1 MTRELETTIRGDRL
15 HLDIQGIVQ
24 GVGFRP
30 FVYQLATA
38 LNIAGWVTNT
48 ADGVVIEIEGDR
60 PQLEQFCQ
68 RLLAELPPHAQIDR
82 LHRQEIPPQGQTDFL
97 IQASESHP
105 QRKTALILPDLATCS
120 HCIEELFNPNN
131 RRYRY
136 PFINCTHCGPRYSI
150 IETLP
155 YDRPLTT
162 MAGFPLCHDCQ
173 QEYDNPGDRR
183 FHAQPNACEVCGPQ
197 LKFHP
202 ATNLPPLDAAQ
213 TLLRQGQILALKGL
227 GGVQLLVNAQD
238 EAAVQRLRQRKHRP
252 SKPFAVMYPHLDVVR
267 QDCSLS
273 DSEAELLQSPA
284 APIVLLRQLLQHQQ
298 QPRLAPSVAPNNP
311 DLGVMLPYTPLHH
324 LLLREFA
331 APLIATSGNLSG
343 EPICI
348 DNQETLQRLGNIA
361 DGFLLHNRPIARPV
375 DDSVVR
381 VMAKTPVILRRARGY
396 APRTL
401 SIPGLSQSVLAVG
414 GYFKNTVAIA
424 FDEKVFVSQHIG
436 DLDNP
441 ASRQAFDYTLAKL
454 SSIYDF
460 EPEVI
465 VCDSHPDYPSTQFA
479 QHLAQDKQC
488 SLIRVQH
495 HQAHILSVMAEHG
508 LQAPVLGIA
517 WDGTGYGMDGTIWG
531 GELLQID
538 TSPQGFQRLAH
549 CRSFPLLGGD
559 RAAKEPR
566 RAALGLLWEAF
577 GEDMFQNPA
586 LTSLPPL
593 RAFSP
598 SELNLVQTALR
609 RGLNTPRSSSVG
621 RLFDAIASLL
631 GLQQRL
637 SFEGEAAMALE
648 FAARTVNTGEVYPI
662 SLSGGVWDWQEM
674 LLGILGDRTSG
685 ESIPHIA
692 AKFHNSLI
700 EAIAQMLQ
708 TYHYPSL
715 PVVLTGGCFGN
726 QRLLEGAIAR
736 LQQMG
741 IQPYINQQF
750 PANDGGLSLGQI
762 YRLCQF

>member
-1 MTRELETTIRGDRL
+1 LE
-15 HLDIQGIVQ
+15 
-24 GVGFRP
+24 
-30 FVYQLATA
+30 
-38 LNIAGWVTNT
+38 
-48 ADGVVIEIEGDR
+48 
-60 PQLEQFCQ
+60 
-68 RLLAELPPHAQIDR
+68 
-82 LHRQEIPPQGQTDFL
+82 
-97 IQASESHP
+97 
-105 QRKTALILPDLATCS
+105 
-120 HCIEELFNPNN
+120 
-131 RRYRY
+131 
-136 PFINCTHCGPRYSI
+136 
-150 IETLP
+150 
-155 YDRPLTT
+155 
-162 MAGFPLCHDCQ
+162 
-173 QEYDNPGDRR
+173 
-183 FHAQPNACEVCGPQ
+183 
-197 LKFHP
+197 FHP
-202 ATNLPPLDAAQ
+202 ASNLPPLEAAQ

-267 QDCSLS
+267 QDCSLT
-273 DSEAELLQSPA
+273 DREAELLQSPA
-284 APIVLLRQLLQHQQ
+284 APIVLLRQLLQHPQ

-348 DNQETLQRLGNIA
+348 DNQETLQHLGNIA

-441 ASRQAFDYTLAKL
+441 ASRKAFDYTLAKL

-465 VCDSHPDYPSTQFA
+465 VCDAHPDYPSTQFA
-479 QHLAQDKQC
+479 QHLAQDKQIP
-488 SLIRVQH
+488 LIRVQH

-577 GEDMFQNPA
+577 GDQMFQNPA

-648 FAARTVNTGEVYPI
+648 FAARTVETAEFYPI

-685 ESIPHIA
+685 DSISYIA

-708 TYHYPSL
+708 TYHDPSL

-726 QRLLEGAIAR
+726 QRLLEGAIVR

-762 YRLCQF
+762 YRLSQF

>member
-1 MTRELETTIRGDRL
+1 LE
-15 HLDIQGIVQ
+15 
-24 GVGFRP
+24 
-30 FVYQLATA
+30 
-38 LNIAGWVTNT
+38 
-48 ADGVVIEIEGDR
+48 
-60 PQLEQFCQ
+60 
-68 RLLAELPPHAQIDR
+68 
-82 LHRQEIPPQGQTDFL
+82 
-97 IQASESHP
+97 
-105 QRKTALILPDLATCS
+105 
-120 HCIEELFNPNN
+120 
-131 RRYRY
+131 
-136 PFINCTHCGPRYSI
+136 
-150 IETLP
+150 
-155 YDRPLTT
+155 
-162 MAGFPLCHDCQ
+162 
-173 QEYDNPGDRR
+173 
-183 FHAQPNACEVCGPQ
+183 
-197 LKFHP
+197 FHP
-202 ATNLPPLDAAQ
+202 ASNLPPLEAAQ

-267 QDCSLS
+267 QDCSLT
-273 DSEAELLQSPA
+273 DREAELLQSPA
-284 APIVLLRQLLQHQQ
+284 APIVLLRQLLQHPQ

-348 DNQETLQRLGNIA
+348 DNQETLQHLGNIA

-401 SIPGLSQSVLAVG
+401 SLPGLSQSVLAVG

-465 VCDSHPDYPSTQFA
+465 VCDAHPDYPSTQFA
-479 QHLAQDKQC
+479 QHLAQDKQIP
-488 SLIRVQH
+488 LIRVQH

-577 GEDMFQNPA
+577 GDQMFQNPA

-648 FAARTVNTGEVYPI
+648 FAARTVETAEFYPI

-685 ESIPHIA
+685 DSISYIA

-708 TYHYPSL
+708 TYHDPSL

-726 QRLLEGAIAR
+726 QRLLEGAIVR

-762 YRLCQF
+762 YRLSQF

>member
-1 MTRELETTIRGDRL
+1 MIREFDETIRGDRL

-30 FVYQLATA
+30 FVYQLATN
-38 LNIAGWVTNT
+38 LNLAGWVNNT

-68 RLLAELPPHAQIDR
+68 RLVQQLPPHAQIDR
-82 LHRQEIPPQGQTDFL
+82 LHRHWISPQGQTDFH

-150 IETLP
+150 IATLP

-162 MAGFPLCHDCQ
+162 MAGFPLCNNCQ

-197 LKFHP
+197 LEFHP
-202 ATNLPPLDAAQ
+202 ATNLPPLEAAQ

-252 SKPFAVMYPHLDVVR
+252 SKPFAVMYPHLDAVR

-284 APIVLLRQLLQHQQ
+284 APIVLLRQRHS
-298 QPRLAPSVAPNNP
+298 RLAPSVAPNNP
-311 DLGVMLPYTPLHH
+311 DIGVMLPYTPLHH
-324 LLLREFA
+324 LLLRDFPS
-331 APLIATSGNLSG
+331 PLVATSGNLSG

-348 DNQETLQRLGNIA
+348 ENEETLQRLGNIA

-381 VMAKTPVILRRARGY
+381 VMLDTPVMLRRARGY

-414 GYFKNTVAIA
+414 GYFKATVAIA
-424 FDEKVFVSQHIG
+424 FNENVFVSQHIG
-436 DLDNP
+436 DLDNL

-454 SSIYDF
+454 ASIYDF
-460 EPEVI
+460 EPQVI
-465 VCDSHPDYPSTQFA
+465 VCDAHPDYPSTHVA
-479 QHLAQDKQC
+479 QQLAQEEQLP
-488 SLIRVQH
+488 LIRVQH
-495 HQAHILSVMAEHG
+495 HQAHILSVMAEHQ

-517 WDGTGYGMDGTIWG
+517 WDGTGYGDDGTLWG

-538 TSPQGFQRLAH
+538 TSEAGYQRLAH
-549 CRSFPLLGGD
+549 CRSFPLPGGD

-566 RAALGLLWEAF
+566 RVALGVLWECF
-577 GEDMFQNPA
+577 GEDLFTKPS
-586 LTSLPPL
+586 LLSLPPL
-593 RAFSP
+593 QGFSA
-598 SELNLVQTALR
+598 SELKILQTALR
-609 RGLNTPRSSSVG
+609 RGINTPRSSSVG

-648 FAARTVNTGEVYPI
+648 FAARTVKTGEVYPI

-674 LLGILGDRTSG
+674 LLGILGDRTS
-685 ESIPHIA
+685 ETSIPHIA

-708 TYHYPSL
+708 TYHRPSV
-715 PVVLTGGCFGN
+715 PIVLTGGCFQN
-726 QRLLEGAIAR
+726 QILLEGAIGR

-741 IQPYINQQF
+741 LQPYINQQF

-762 YRLCQF
+762 YRLSQF